1 MRKRRSKY
9 TTVLNV
15 LLCLWTVGVLYGSLA
30 PGDDLPSAGWF
41 DWIPHFDKV
50 VHWGFYFG
58 ETLLLLLRFNP
69 QGWRRGA
76 VVIGVI
82 LCSGGIELV
91 QGALGY
97 RSKDLIDFAAN
108 SCGTLCGVLITPLI
122 NNLIKK
128 RLQMPK

>member
-1 MRKRRSKY
+1 MRKRRCKY

-15 LLCLWTVGVLYGSLA
+15 LLGLWTVGVLYGSLA
-30 PGDDLPSAGWF
+30 PGDDMPSAGWF
-41 DWIPHFDKV
+41 DWIPYFDKV

-69 QGWRRGA
+69 QGWHRGA

-91 QGALGY
+91 QS
-97 RSKDLIDFAAN
+97 RFDRF
-108 SCGTLCGVLITPLI
+108 CGKQLRCVMWGSDCAFY
-122 NNLIKK
+122 
-128 RLQMPK
+128 